1 MKIVDKIIGRVG
13 KDKVK
18 HFGVCLALSVI
29 CPLLGVIAAI
39 AKEAYD
45 MRQNDNH
52 WCWKDIVAD
61 VIGIIIGSNVHFL
74 IINII

>member
-1 MKIVDKIIGRVG
+1 MSKCNDSYTG

-18 HFGVCLALSVI
+18 HFGVCLVLACI
-29 CPLLGVIAAI
+29 CPLVAIICAI

-45 MRQNDNH
+45 MKQNGNH

-61 VIGIIIGSNVHFL
+61 VVGVVLGTVVHFL
-74 IINII
+74 LRYLLM

>member
-1 MKIVDKIIGRVG
+1 MSKCNDSWNG

-18 HFGVCLALSVI
+18 HFGACLALSVI

-45 MRQNDNH
+45 MKQQGNH

-61 VIGIIIGSNVHFL
+61 VAGIIVGT
-74 IINII
+74 IIFSLLLWVVW

>member
-1 MKIVDKIIGRVG
+1 MSNLCNDSWTG

-18 HFGVCLALSVI
+18 HFGVCLVLAAI
-29 CPLLGVIAAI
+29 CPIVAAVVAV
-39 AKEAYD
+39 AKEVHD
-45 MRQNDNH
+45 DGTEGNH

-61 VIGIIIGSNVHFL
+61 VIGIIIGSNIHFL

>member
-1 MKIVDKIIGRVG
+1 MSNCNDSYKG

-18 HFGVCLALSVI
+18 HFGACLALSVI

-45 MRQNDNH
+45 MKQQGNH

-61 VIGIIIGSNVHFL
+61 AVGVTLGSAVHVIIVAL
-74 IINII
+74 VAM

>member
-1 MKIVDKIIGRVG
+1 MSKCNDLWTS

-18 HFGVCLALSVI
+18 HFCACLALSVI
-29 CPLLGVIAAI
+29 CPALGVIAAI

-45 MRQNDNH
+45 MKQNGNH

-61 VIGIIIGSNVHFL
+61 AVGIAVGSVVHVALIHIIL
-74 IINII
+74 

>member
-1 MKIVDKIIGRVG
+1 MSKCDDSYTG

-18 HFGVCLALSVI
+18 HFGACLALSVI

-39 AKEAYD
+39 AKVAYD
-45 MRQNDNH
+45 MKQNGNH

-61 VIGIIIGSNVHFL
+61 VAGIIIGTVAHIIIIALL
-74 IINII
+74 I

>member
-1 MKIVDKIIGRVG
+1 MSKCNDSWTG

-18 HFGVCLALSVI
+18 HFSVCLALSVI
-29 CPLLGVIAAI
+29 CPLLGIIAAI

-45 MRQNDNH
+45 MKQNGNH

-61 VIGIIIGSNVHFL
+61 AVGVAVGSIIHTLILL
-74 IINII
+74 IILS

>member
-1 MKIVDKIIGRVG
+1 MSNCNDSYKG

-18 HFGVCLALSVI
+18 HFCACLALSVI
-29 CPLLGVIAAI
+29 CPLLGIIAAI

-45 MRQNDNH
+45 MKQNGSH

-61 VIGIIIGSNVHFL
+61 AVGVALGSAVYFL
-74 IINII
+74 LRYLLM

>member
-1 MKIVDKIIGRVG
+1 MSNCNDNWKG

-18 HFGVCLALSVI
+18 HFGVCLVLSVI

-45 MRQNDNH
+45 MKQNDNH

>member
-1 MKIVDKIIGRVG
+1 MSNCNDSYKG

-18 HFGVCLALSVI
+18 HFCVCLALSI
-29 CPLLGVIAAI
+29 IYPALGVIAAI

-45 MRQNDNH
+45 MKQNDNH

-61 VIGIIIGSNVHFL
+61 AIGIIVGT
-74 IINII
+74 IIFSLLWW